1 MELAAFLI
9 SDIVTGVR
17 RNLKVVLIFIP
28 SFIGNINSPLINKI
42 LGLLPDQLLQ
52 AGVALD
58 YFNLYTVG
66 GHVIGAVP
74 VILVLYAVLTV
85 VLMPV
90 LYQEYRRKQIS

>member
-1 MELAAFLI
+1 M
-9 SDIVTGVR
+9 
-17 RNLKVVLIFIP
+17 
-28 SFIGNINSPLINKI
+28 
-42 LGLLPDQLLQ
+42 PDQLLQ